1 MTHTAVLLYLRT
13 VWSKM
18 TKEQKQDAVLS
29 CALTAVFF
37 ALVIGI
43 WGVWYRTNDDAILSN
58 IAFGAYGSDRVHL
71 VYVNLLYGWLLR
83 GLQCLNDSLNWF
95 ALSQVGPLYA
105 STAVLTY
112 YGIRHWGRLRGA
124 VLAAAMMAAFG
135 ANVLFRIQYTQTAAL
150 ALCAGLVVLLEN
162 LGKKSRA
169 NLLGL
174 ALVLLGAMLRFDMFF
189 AVGGLSAWVLLQRFI
204 RLDKPE
210 KKRALTVA
218 AAMFCLVFGAKLV
231 DRAAYLTDPEW
242 ASYLPYNA
250 ARTEFSD
257 FKSNFLSEEN
267 TLSDIGVT
275 DAEYTQLLRW
285 DFYDPENF
293 TAQRLQKISDHIPGH
308 DLMGALRAMGGYIR
322 TLGGSPYNRGAAVML
337 LLCLGLAAASGQP
350 GSVLCTLGVT
360 AAELLLLCY
369 VNRLPEWVGMP
380 LVLDAV
386 IFAMASLA
394 NGNKQKRLVE
404 RRCTLALAAAAAAMV
419 VIAVPT
425 CHDLTASRQALQQ
438 LAQGEENYLT
448 AMSADK
454 EHLYLLSSEK
464 TTEINGYLVWHP
476 REKGFFSNIV
486 TQGGWYNGTPQ
497 YLQTLK
503 NYGMANPLRDAVDR
517 SDVYV
522 DYHGIDALCSYLR
535 EQTGKTVTAVPDGGN
550 AFAPYH
556 LKTE

>member
-1 MTHTAVLLYLRT
+1 MTNN
-13 VWSKM
+13 
-18 TKEQKQDAVLS
+18 QKQDAALS

-37 ALVIGI
+37 AVIIGI

-58 IAFGAYGSDRVHL
+58 IAFGAYGTDRVHL

-95 ALSQVGPLYA
+95 ALSQVGLLYA
-105 STAVLTY
+105 GTAVLTY
-112 YGIRHWGRLRGA
+112 YGIRHFGRLRGA
-124 VLAAAMMAAFG
+124 VLAVAMMAAFG
-135 ANVLFRIQYTQTAAL
+135 ANVLFRIQYTQTAAV

-162 LGKKSRA
+162 LGKKNSA

-231 DRAAYLTDPEW
+231 DRAAYLADPDW
-242 ASYLPYNA
+242 AAYLQYNA

-257 FKSNFLSEEN
+257 FKCNFLGEEN
-267 TLSDIGVT
+267 TPADIGVT

-285 DFYDPENF
+285 DFYDTENF
-293 TAQRLQKISDHIPGH
+293 TPQRLQEISGRIHGYGLTGAVKALGGHI
-308 DLMGALRAMGGYIR
+308 RA
-322 TLGGSPYNRGAAVML
+322 LGGSLYGRGTALML
-337 LLCLGLAAASGQP
+337 LLCLGLAVANGHPGGVLWAA
-350 GSVLCTLGVT
+350 GVT
-360 AAELLLLCY
+360 AAEMLLLCY
-369 VNRLPEWVGMP
+369 VNRLPEWVEISLLLGAAVFAAAGLAHGSKENPMAAKRGTM
-380 LVLDAV
+380 VLA
-386 IFAMASLA
+386 
-394 NGNKQKRLVE
+394 
-404 RRCTLALAAAAAAMV
+404 ALAAVTLAV
-419 VIAVPT
+419 AVPT
-425 CHDLTASRQALQQ
+425 YHGLTASRQALQQ
-438 LAQGEENYLT
+438 LAQGEEEYLT
-448 AMSADK
+448 AMATDK
-454 EHLYLLSSEK
+454 EHLYLLSGEK
-464 TTEINGYLVWHP
+464 TTEISGYLVWQP

-486 TQGGWYNGTPQ
+486 MQGGWYNGTPP

-503 NYGMANPLRDAVDR
+503 NYGLTNPLRDAVDR

-522 DYHGIDALCSYLR
+522 DYHGIDALCSYLS
-535 EQTGKTVTAVPDGGN
+535 EQTGKTVTAVPDGSN

>member
-1 MTHTAVLLYLRT
+1 MTNN
-13 VWSKM
+13 
-18 TKEQKQDAVLS
+18 QKQDATLS

-37 ALVIGI
+37 AVIIGV

-58 IAFGAYGSDRVHL
+58 IAFGAYGPDRVHL

-95 ALSQVGPLYA
+95 ALSQVGLLYA
-105 STAVLTY
+105 GTAVLTY
-112 YGIRHWGRLRGA
+112 YGIRHFGRLRGA
-124 VLAAAMMAAFG
+124 VLAVAMMAAFG

-162 LGKKSRA
+162 LGKKTSA

-231 DRAAYLTDPEW
+231 DRAAYLADPDW
-242 ASYLPYNA
+242 AAYLQYNA

-257 FKSNFLSEEN
+257 FKCNFLGEEN
-267 TLSDIGVT
+267 TPADIGVT

-285 DFYDPENF
+285 DFYDTENF
-293 TAQRLQKISDHIPGH
+293 TAQRLQEISGRIHGYGLTGAVKALGGHI
-308 DLMGALRAMGGYIR
+308 RA
-322 TLGGSPYNRGAAVML
+322 LGGSLYGRGTALML
-337 LLCLGLAAASGQP
+337 LLCLGLAVASGHP
-350 GSVLCTLGVT
+350 GGVLWAAGVT
-360 AAELLLLCY
+360 AAEMLLLCY
-369 VNRLPEWVGMP
+369 VNRLPEWVEISLMLGA
-380 LVLDAV
+380 AV
-386 IFAMASLA
+386 FAAAGLA
-394 NGNKQKRLVE
+394 HADKENPIAA
-404 RRCTLALAAAAAAMV
+404 RRGTWALAAAAAVTLAM
-419 VIAVPT
+419 AVPT
-425 CHDLTASRQALQQ
+425 YHSLTASRQALQQ
-438 LAQGEENYLT
+438 LAQGEEQYLT
-448 AMSADK
+448 AMAADK
-454 EHLYLLSSEK
+454 EHLYLLSGEK
-464 TTEINGYLVWHP
+464 TTEINGYLVWQP

-486 TQGGWYNGTPQ
+486 MQGGWYNGSPQ

-503 NYGMANPLRDAVDR
+503 NYGMTNPLRDAVDR

-522 DYHGIDALCSYLR
+522 DYHGVDALCSYLS
-535 EQTGKTVTAVPDGGN
+535 EQTEKIVTAVPDGSN

>member
-1 MTHTAVLLYLRT
+1 
-13 VWSKM
+13 M
-18 TKEQKQDAVLS
+18 TKDQKQDAALS
-29 CALTAVFF
+29 CALTVVFF
-37 ALVIGI
+37 AVVIGV

-58 IAFGAYGSDRVHL
+58 IAFGAYGTDRVHL
-71 VYVNLLYGWLLR
+71 VYVNILYGWLLR

-95 ALSQVGPLYA
+95 ALSQVGLLYA
-105 STAVLTY
+105 GTAVLTY
-112 YGIRHWGRLRGA
+112 YGIRHFGRLRGA
-124 VLAAAMMAAFG
+124 VSAVAMMAAFG

-231 DRAAYLTDPEW
+231 DHAAYQADPDWAAYLQ
-242 ASYLPYNA
+242 YNA

-257 FKSNFLSEEN
+257 FKCNFLGEEN
-267 TLSDIGVT
+267 TPADIGVT

-285 DFYDPENF
+285 DFYDTENF
-293 TAQRLQKISDHIPGH
+293 TAQRLQEISSRIHGYGLTGAVRALGGHI
-308 DLMGALRAMGGYIR
+308 RA
-322 TLGGSPYNRGAAVML
+322 LGGSLYGRGTALML
-337 LLCLGLAAASGQP
+337 LLCLGLAVASGHP
-350 GSVLCTLGVT
+350 GGVLWAAGVT
-360 AAELLLLCY
+360 AAEMLLLCY
-369 VNRLPEWVGMP
+369 VNRLPEWVELSLMLG
-380 LVLDAV
+380 AA
-386 IFAMASLA
+386 IFAAAGLAHADKENPMAA
-394 NGNKQKRLVE
+394 KRG
-404 RRCTLALAAAAAAMV
+404 TWALAAAAAVTLAM
-419 VIAVPT
+419 AVPT
-425 CHDLTASRQALQQ
+425 YHGLTASRQALEQ
-438 LAQGEENYLT
+438 LAQGEEEYLT
-448 AMSADK
+448 AMAADK
-454 EHLYLLSSEK
+454 EHLYLLSGEK
-464 TTEINGYLVWHP
+464 TTEINGYLVWQP

-486 TQGGWYNGTPQ
+486 MQGGWYNGSPQ

-503 NYGMANPLRDAVDR
+503 NHGMTNPLRDAVDR

-522 DYHGIDALCSYLR
+522 DYHGIDALCSYLS
-535 EQTGKTVTAVPDGGN
+535 EQTGKTVTAVPDGSN

-556 LKTE
+556 LRTE

>member
-1 MTHTAVLLYLRT
+1 MTNN
-13 VWSKM
+13 
-18 TKEQKQDAVLS
+18 QKQDAALS

-37 ALVIGI
+37 AVIIGV

-58 IAFGAYGSDRVHL
+58 IAFGAYGTDRVHL

-95 ALSQVGPLYA
+95 ALSQVGLLYA
-105 STAVLTY
+105 GTAVLTY
-112 YGIRHWGRLRGA
+112 YGIRHFGRLRGA
-124 VLAAAMMAAFG
+124 VLAVAMMAAFG

-150 ALCAGLVVLLEN
+150 ALCAGLVALLEN
-162 LGKKSRA
+162 LGKKNSA

-231 DRAAYLTDPEW
+231 DRAAYLADPDW
-242 ASYLPYNA
+242 AAYLQYNA

-257 FKSNFLSEEN
+257 FKCNFLGEEN
-267 TLSDIGVT
+267 TPADIGVT

-285 DFYDPENF
+285 NFYDTENF
-293 TAQRLQKISDHIPGH
+293 TPQRLQEISGRIHGYGLTGAVKALGGHI
-308 DLMGALRAMGGYIR
+308 RA
-322 TLGGSPYNRGAAVML
+322 LGGSLYGRGTALML
-337 LLCLGLAAASGQP
+337 LLCLGLAVASGHP
-350 GSVLCTLGVT
+350 GGVLWAAGVT
-360 AAELLLLCY
+360 AAEMLLLCY
-369 VNRLPEWVGMP
+369 VNRLPEWVEISLMLGA
-380 LVLDAV
+380 AV
-386 IFAMASLA
+386 FAAAGLAHADKENPMAA
-394 NGNKQKRLVE
+394 KRG
-404 RRCTLALAAAAAAMV
+404 TWALAATAAVTLA
-419 VIAVPT
+419 IAVPT
-425 CHDLTASRQALQQ
+425 YHGLTASRQALQQ
-438 LAQGEENYLT
+438 LAQGEEEYLS
-448 AMSADK
+448 AMAADK
-454 EHLYLLSSEK
+454 EHLYLLSGEK
-464 TTEINGYLVWHP
+464 TTEINGYLVWQP
-476 REKGFFSNIV
+476 REKGFFSNIAM
-486 TQGGWYNGTPQ
+486 QGGWYNGSPQ

-503 NYGMANPLRDAVDR
+503 NYGMTNPLRDAVDR

-522 DYHGIDALCSYLR
+522 DYHGIDALCSYLS
-535 EQTGKTVTAVPDGGN
+535 EQTGKTVTAVPDGSN

>member
-1 MTHTAVLLYLRT
+1 MTNN
-13 VWSKM
+13 
-18 TKEQKQDAVLS
+18 QKQDAALS

-37 ALVIGI
+37 AVIIGI

-58 IAFGAYGSDRVHL
+58 IAFGAYGTDRVHL

-95 ALSQVGPLYA
+95 ALSQVGLLYA
-105 STAVLTY
+105 GTAVLTY
-112 YGIRHWGRLRGA
+112 YGIRHFGRLRGA
-124 VLAAAMMAAFG
+124 VLAVAMMAAFG

-162 LGKKSRA
+162 LGKKNSA

-231 DRAAYLTDPEW
+231 DRAAYLADPDW
-242 ASYLPYNA
+242 AAYLQYNA

-257 FKSNFLSEEN
+257 FKCNFLGEEN
-267 TLSDIGVT
+267 TPADIGVT
-275 DAEYTQLLRW
+275 DDEYTQLLRW
-285 DFYDPENF
+285 DFYDTENF
-293 TAQRLQKISDHIPGH
+293 TPQRLQEISGRIHGYGLTGAVKALGGHI
-308 DLMGALRAMGGYIR
+308 RA
-322 TLGGSPYNRGAAVML
+322 LGGSLYGRGTALML
-337 LLCLGLAAASGQP
+337 FLCLGLAVACGHPGGVLWAA
-350 GSVLCTLGVT
+350 GVT
-360 AAELLLLCY
+360 AAEMLLLCY
-369 VNRLPEWVGMP
+369 VNRLPEWVEISLMLGA
-380 LVLDAV
+380 AV
-386 IFAMASLA
+386 FAAAGLAHADKENPMAA
-394 NGNKQKRLVE
+394 KRG
-404 RRCTLALAAAAAAMV
+404 TWALAAAAAVTLA
-419 VIAVPT
+419 IAVLT
-425 CHDLTASRQALQQ
+425 YHGLTASRQALQQ
-438 LAQGEENYLT
+438 LAQGEEEYLT
-448 AMSADK
+448 AMAADK
-454 EHLYLLSSEK
+454 EHLYLLSGEK
-464 TTEINGYLVWHP
+464 TTEINGYLVWQP
-476 REKGFFSNIV
+476 REKGFFSNIAM
-486 TQGGWYNGTPQ
+486 QGGWYNGSPQ

-503 NYGMANPLRDAVDR
+503 NYGMTNPLRDAVDR

-522 DYHGIDALCSYLR
+522 DYHGIDALCSYLS
-535 EQTGKTVTAVPDGGN
+535 EQTGKTVTAVPDGSN

>member
-1 MTHTAVLLYLRT
+1 
-13 VWSKM
+13 M
-18 TKEQKQDAVLS
+18 TKDQKQDAALS

-37 ALVIGI
+37 AVVIGV

-58 IAFGAYGSDRVHL
+58 IAFGAYGPDRVHL
-71 VYVNLLYGWLLR
+71 VYVNILYGWLLR

-95 ALSQVGPLYA
+95 ALSQVGLLYA
-105 STAVLTY
+105 GTAVLTY
-112 YGIRHWGRLRGA
+112 YGIRHFGRLRGA
-124 VLAAAMMAAFG
+124 VSAVAMMAAFG

-174 ALVLLGAMLRFDMFF
+174 GLVLLGAMLRFDMFF

-210 KKRALTVA
+210 KKWALTVA

-231 DRAAYLTDPEW
+231 DRAAYQADPDW
-242 ASYLPYNA
+242 AAYLQYNA

-257 FKSNFLSEEN
+257 FKCNFLGEEN
-267 TLSDIGVT
+267 TPADIGVT

-285 DFYDPENF
+285 DFYDTENF
-293 TAQRLQKISDHIPGH
+293 TAQRLQEISGRIHGYG
-308 DLMGALRAMGGYIR
+308 LTGAVR
-322 TLGGSPYNRGAAVML
+322 TLGGHIRALGGSLYGRGTALML
-337 LLCLGLAAASGQP
+337 LLCLGLAVASGHP
-350 GSVLCTLGVT
+350 GGVLWAAGVT
-360 AAELLLLCY
+360 AAEMLLLCY
-369 VNRLPEWVGMP
+369 VNRLPEWVELSLMLG
-380 LVLDAV
+380 AA
-386 IFAMASLA
+386 IFAAAGLAHADKENPMAA
-394 NGNKQKRLVE
+394 KRG
-404 RRCTLALAAAAAAMV
+404 TWALAAAAAATLA
-419 VIAVPT
+419 IAVPT
-425 CHDLTASRQALQQ
+425 YHGLTASRQALEQ
-438 LAQGEENYLT
+438 LAQGEEEYLT
-448 AMSADK
+448 AMAADK
-454 EHLYLLSSEK
+454 EHVYLLSGEK
-464 TTEINGYLVWHP
+464 TTEINGYLVWQP

-486 TQGGWYNGTPQ
+486 MQGGWYNGSPQ

-503 NYGMANPLRDAVDR
+503 NYGMTNPLRDAVDR

-522 DYHGIDALCSYLR
+522 DYHGIDALCSYLS
-535 EQTGKTVTAVPDGGN
+535 EQTGKTVTAEPDGSN

>member
-1 MTHTAVLLYLRT
+1 
-13 VWSKM
+13 M
-18 TKEQKQDAVLS
+18 TKDQKQDAALS

-37 ALVIGI
+37 AVVIGV

-58 IAFGAYGSDRVHL
+58 IAFGAYGPDRVHL
-71 VYVNLLYGWLLR
+71 VYVNILYGWLLR

-95 ALSQVGPLYA
+95 ALSQVGLLYA
-105 STAVLTY
+105 GTAVLTY
-112 YGIRHWGRLRGA
+112 YGIRHFGRLRGA
-124 VLAAAMMAAFG
+124 VLAVAMMAAFG

-231 DRAAYLTDPEW
+231 DRAAYQADPDW
-242 ASYLPYNA
+242 AAYLQYNA

-257 FKSNFLSEEN
+257 FKCNFLGEEN
-267 TLSDIGVT
+267 TPADIGVT

-285 DFYDPENF
+285 DFYDTENF
-293 TAQRLQKISDHIPGH
+293 TAERLQEISSRIHGYGLTGAVRALGGHI
-308 DLMGALRAMGGYIR
+308 RA
-322 TLGGSPYNRGAAVML
+322 LGGSLYGRGTALML
-337 LLCLGLAAASGQP
+337 LLCLGLAVASGHP
-350 GSVLCTLGVT
+350 GGVLWAAGMT
-360 AAELLLLCY
+360 AAEMLLLCY
-369 VNRLPEWVGMP
+369 VNRLPEWVELSLMLG
-380 LVLDAV
+380 AA
-386 IFAMASLA
+386 IFAAAGLA
-394 NGNKQKRLVE
+394 HADKENPIAA
-404 RRCTLALAAAAAAMV
+404 RRGTWALAATAAVTLA
-419 VIAVPT
+419 IAVPT
-425 CHDLTASRQALQQ
+425 YHGLTASRRALQQ
-438 LAQGEENYLT
+438 LAQGEEEYLT
-448 AMSADK
+448 AMAADK
-454 EHLYLLSSEK
+454 EHVYLLSGEK
-464 TTEINGYLVWHP
+464 TTEINGYLVWQP

-486 TQGGWYNGTPQ
+486 MQGGWYNGSPQ

-503 NYGMANPLRDAVDR
+503 NYGMTNPLRDAVDR

-522 DYHGIDALCSYLR
+522 DYHGIDALCSYLS
-535 EQTGKTVTAVPDGGN
+535 EQTGKTVTAEPDGSN

>member
-1 MTHTAVLLYLRT
+1 M
-13 VWSKM
+13 
-18 TKEQKQDAVLS
+18 
-29 CALTAVFF
+29 TAVFF
-37 ALVIGI
+37 ATVIGV

-58 IAFGAYGSDRVHL
+58 IAFGAYGPDRVHL
-71 VYVNLLYGWLLR
+71 VYVNILYGWLLR

-95 ALSQVGPLYA
+95 ALSQVGVLYA
-105 STAVLTY
+105 SMAVLTY

-124 VLAAAMMAAFG
+124 VLAVAMMAAFG

-189 AVGGLSAWVLLQRFI
+189 AVGGLSAWALLQGFI
-204 RLDKPE
+204 RLDKPA
-210 KKRALTVA
+210 KKRAVA
-218 AAMFCLVFGAKLV
+218 VATAMFCLVFGAKLV
-231 DRAAYLTDPEW
+231 DRAAYQTDPDW

-257 FKSNFLSEEN
+257 FKSNFLNEEN

-293 TAQRLQKISDHIPGH
+293 TAQRLQEISDHIPGY
-308 DLMGALRAMGGYIR
+308 DLMGAVRALGGHIR
-322 TLGGSPYNRGAAVML
+322 ALGGSPHNRGAVVML

-350 GSVLCTLGVT
+350 GGVLCTLGVT

-369 VNRLPEWVGMP
+369 VNRLPEWVEMP
-380 LVLDAV
+380 LVMDSV
-386 IFAMASLA
+386 VFAMATLA
-394 NGNKQKRLVE
+394 NGNRKKMLVE
-404 RRCTLALAAAAAAMV
+404 RRCTLALAAAAAAMLV
-419 VIAVPT
+419 VAVPT
-425 CHDLTASRQALQQ
+425 CHGLTASRQALQQ
-438 LAQGEENYLT
+438 LAQGEEEYLT
-448 AMSADK
+448 AMTADK

-464 TTEINGYLVWHP
+464 TTEINGYLVWRP

-486 TQGGWYNGTPQ
+486 MQGGWYNGTPQ

-503 NYGMANPLRDAVDR
+503 NYGMANPIRDAVDR

-522 DYHGIDALCSYLR
+522 DYHGIDALCSYLQ

-550 AFAPYH
+550 TFAPYH

>member
-1 MTHTAVLLYLRT
+1 
-13 VWSKM
+13 
-18 TKEQKQDAVLS
+18 
-29 CALTAVFF
+29 
-37 ALVIGI
+37 
-43 WGVWYRTNDDAILSN
+43 
-58 IAFGAYGSDRVHL
+58 
-71 VYVNLLYGWLLR
+71 
-83 GLQCLNDSLNWF
+83 
-95 ALSQVGPLYA
+95 
-105 STAVLTY
+105 
-112 YGIRHWGRLRGA
+112 
-124 VLAAAMMAAFG
+124 
-135 ANVLFRIQYTQTAAL
+135 
-150 ALCAGLVVLLEN
+150 
-162 LGKKSRA
+162 
-169 NLLGL
+169 
-174 ALVLLGAMLRFDMFF
+174 
-189 AVGGLSAWVLLQRFI
+189 
-204 RLDKPE
+204 
-210 KKRALTVA
+210 
-218 AAMFCLVFGAKLV
+218 
-231 DRAAYLTDPEW
+231 
-242 ASYLPYNA
+242 
-250 ARTEFSD
+250 
-257 FKSNFLSEEN
+257 
-267 TLSDIGVT
+267 
-275 DAEYTQLLRW
+275 
-285 DFYDPENF
+285 
-293 TAQRLQKISDHIPGH
+293 
-308 DLMGALRAMGGYIR
+308 
-322 TLGGSPYNRGAAVML
+322 
-337 LLCLGLAAASGQP
+337 
-350 GSVLCTLGVT
+350 
-360 AAELLLLCY
+360 
-369 VNRLPEWVGMP
+369 MP

-394 NGNKQKRLVE
+394 NGNKQNRLVE

-503 NYGMANPLRDAVDR
+503 NYGITNPLRDAVDC

>member
-1 MTHTAVLLYLRT
+1 MTNN
-13 VWSKM
+13 
-18 TKEQKQDAVLS
+18 QKQDAALS

-37 ALVIGI
+37 AVIIGV

-58 IAFGAYGSDRVHL
+58 IAFGAYGPDRVHL

-95 ALSQVGPLYA
+95 ALSQVGLLYA
-105 STAVLTY
+105 GTAVLTY
-112 YGIRHWGRLRGA
+112 YGIRHFGRLRGA
-124 VLAAAMMAAFG
+124 VLAVAMMAAFG

-162 LGKKSRA
+162 LGKKTGA

-231 DRAAYLTDPEW
+231 DRAAYLADPDW
-242 ASYLPYNA
+242 AAYLQYNA

-257 FKSNFLSEEN
+257 FKCNFLGEEN
-267 TLSDIGVT
+267 TPADIGVT

-285 DFYDPENF
+285 DFYDTENF
-293 TAQRLQKISDHIPGH
+293 TPQRLQEISGRIHGYGLTGAVKALGGHI
-308 DLMGALRAMGGYIR
+308 RA
-322 TLGGSPYNRGAAVML
+322 LGGSLYGRGTALML
-337 LLCLGLAAASGQP
+337 LLCLGLAVASGHP
-350 GSVLCTLGVT
+350 GGVLWAAGVT
-360 AAELLLLCY
+360 AAEMLLLCY
-369 VNRLPEWVGMP
+369 VNRLPEWVEISLMLGA
-380 LVLDAV
+380 AV
-386 IFAMASLA
+386 FAAAGLAHADKENPMAA
-394 NGNKQKRLVE
+394 KRG
-404 RRCTLALAAAAAAMV
+404 TWALAAAAAVTLAV
-419 VIAVPT
+419 AVPT
-425 CHDLTASRQALQQ
+425 YHSLTASRQALQQ
-438 LAQGEENYLT
+438 LAQGEEEYLT
-448 AMSADK
+448 AMAADK
-454 EHLYLLSSEK
+454 EHLYLLSGEK
-464 TTEINGYLVWHP
+464 TTEINGYLVWQP
-476 REKGFFSNIV
+476 REKGFFSNIAM
-486 TQGGWYNGTPQ
+486 QGGWYNGTPQ

-503 NYGMANPLRDAVDR
+503 NYGMTNPLRDAVDR

-522 DYHGIDALCSYLR
+522 DYHGIDALCSYLS
-535 EQTGKTVTAVPDGGN
+535 EQTGKTVTAVPDGSN